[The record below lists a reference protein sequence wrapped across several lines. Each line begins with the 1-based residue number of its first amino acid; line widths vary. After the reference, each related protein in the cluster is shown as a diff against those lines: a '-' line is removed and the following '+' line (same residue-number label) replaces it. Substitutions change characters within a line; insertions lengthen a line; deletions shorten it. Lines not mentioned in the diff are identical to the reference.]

1 MSGTNTI
8 GTNRLDWIVGA
19 GKPLTGR
26 IRVPGDKSVSH
37 RAIMLA
43 SLAEGVSRIDG
54 FLEGEDT
61 RATAAVFQQLG
72 VKIEA
77 PSPQSRIVH
86 GVGLRGLRAS
96 AAALDCGNAGTGMR
110 LLAGVLAGQAFDSA
124 LVGDASLSKRPM
136 RRVMDPLA
144 KMGAVIDSESGGLPP
159 LRIHGG
165 SALQGIDYTLPVASA
180 QVQSAVLLPGL
191 YADGET
197 VVREPHPTRDYTER
211 MLSAFGWPM
220 EFSPGLARIRGGADG
235 LHALR
240 ATDVSVPAD
249 FSSAAFFLVAAS
261 VIPGS
266 DLILE
271 AVGMNPR
278 RTGLLQALRGMGA
291 DIVETNARNQGGEA
305 VADLRVRATQ
315 LQGIDVPEEIVPDM
329 IDEFPALFVA
339 AAAAD
344 GPTVV
349 RGGAGNAHA
358 LRATDVHVPAD
369 FSSAAF
375 FLVAASV
382 IPGSDLVLEA
392 VGMNPR
398 RTGLLQALRAMGADI
413 VETDA
418 RSAGGEAVA
427 DLHVRAAPLRGI
439 AVPEAIVPDM
449 IDEFPALFVAAACAE
464 GETRITGAAELR
476 VKESDRLATMSAALR
491 ALGIR
496 VDESDDGAII
506 HGGAFAIDP
515 ASPVRIDSHG
525 DHRIAM
531 ASAIAGQRCDGE
543 FKIGDIANVA
553 TSFPG
558 FDALARG
565 VGFALRE
572 A

>member
-8 GTNRLDWIVGA
+8 GMNRLDWVVGA

-110 LLAGVLAGQAFDSA
+110 LLAGVLAGQAFDST

-136 RRVMDPLA
+136 RRVIDPLA

-180 QVQSAVLLPGL
+180 QVKSAVLLAGL

-211 MLSAFGWPM
+211 MLSAFGWPI

-266 DLILE
+266 DLTLE

-291 DIVETNARNQGGEA
+291 DIAETNARNQGGEA

-339 AAAAD
+339 AAC
-344 GPTVV
+344 
-349 RGGAGNAHA
+349 
-358 LRATDVHVPAD
+358 AT
-369 FSSAAF
+369 
-375 FLVAASV
+375 
-382 IPGSDLVLEA
+382 G
-392 VGMNPR
+392 
-398 RTGLLQALRAMGADI
+398 RTR
-413 VETDA
+413 V
-418 RSAGGEAVA
+418 S
-427 DLHVRAAPLRGI
+427 
-439 AVPEAIVPDM
+439 
-449 IDEFPALFVAAACAE
+449 
-464 GETRITGAAELR
+464 GAAELR
-476 VKESDRLATMSAALR
+476 VKESDRLATMSSALR

-496 VDESDDGAII
+496 VDEFDDGALI
-506 HGGAFAIDP
+506 HGCESGDVPFAVDP
-515 ASPVRIDSHG
+515 ANPVVIDSHG

-531 ASAIAGQRCDGE
+531 ASAIVGQRCSGT
-543 FKIGDIANVA
+543 FTVGDIANVA

-558 FDALARG
+558 FDTLARS
-565 VGFALRE
+565 VGFSLRE